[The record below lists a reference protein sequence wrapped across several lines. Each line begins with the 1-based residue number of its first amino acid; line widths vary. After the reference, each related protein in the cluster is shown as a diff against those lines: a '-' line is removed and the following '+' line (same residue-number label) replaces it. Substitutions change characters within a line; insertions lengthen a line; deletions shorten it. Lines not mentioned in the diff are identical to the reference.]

1 MPYPSPIK
9 KIMKPSPFSCPHCS
23 NPIRGS
29 AFKGLKSIKECP
41 TCHKKVRYK
50 QPTAKEIRQA
60 TWKKSVIFLALLTL
74 YLAFLIA
81 LLRADIPFT
90 LSYPPYQIYLVA
102 VFQPAI
108 IKLSSFEKDE

>member
-1 MPYPSPIK
+1 
-9 KIMKPSPFSCPHCS
+9 MKPAQFSCPIFS
-23 NPIRGS
+23 IPIRV
-29 AFKGLKSIKECP
+29 FELKVLKFINYCP

-50 QPTAKEIRQA
+50 KPTAKEIRQA

-90 LSYPPYQIYLVA
+90 YLILPIMIYLVA

>member
-1 MPYPSPIK
+1 
-9 KIMKPSPFSCPHCS
+9 MKPSPFSCPHCS
-23 NPIRGS
+23 NPIRGI
-29 AFKGLKSIKECP
+29 AFKGLKIIKECP
-41 TCHKKVRYK
+41 TCYKKVRYK

-60 TWKKSVIFLALLTL
+60 TWKKSVIFLSLLTL

-81 LLRADIPFT
+81 LFRVDIPFT
-90 LSYPPYQIYLVA
+90 YLILPIMIYLVA

>member
-1 MPYPSPIK
+1 
-9 KIMKPSPFSCPHCS
+9 MKPSPFSCPHCS

-90 LSYPPYQIYLVA
+90 YLILPIMLYLVT
-102 VFQPAI
+102 VFQSAI

>member
-1 MPYPSPIK
+1 
-9 KIMKPSPFSCPHCS
+9 MKSSPFFCPHCS

-29 AFKGLKSIKECP
+29 AFKGQKRIKECP
-41 TCHKKVRYK
+41 PCHKKVRYK

-60 TWKKSVIFLALLTL
+60 TWKKSIIFLALLTL

-81 LLRADIPFT
+81 LFRADIPFT
-90 LSYPPYQIYLVA
+90 YLILPIMLYLVA

-108 IKLSSFEKDE
+108 IKHSSFEKDE

>member
-1 MPYPSPIK
+1 
-9 KIMKPSPFSCPHCS
+9 MKSSPFSCPHCS
-23 NPIRGS
+23 NPIQDS

-90 LSYPPYQIYLVA
+90 YLILPIMIYLVV